1 MLSRRMFDLPELG
14 LRDAFAEM
22 ERIRREID
30 RLTGTLFSGPQS
42 LPISS
47 GVFPA
52 VNITEDKDNYYVY
65 AELPGMK
72 ADEIDLQVEARN
84 LGISGKRKIHSEG
97 ENVKYHRREREAGKF
112 ARVVELPGE
121 IDADKVDA
129 QMVNG
134 VLSLTIPK
142 SEAAKPKQI
151 TIKTV

>member
-1 MLSRRMFDLPELG
+1 MLAKRIFDLPG
-14 LRDAFAEM
+14 MGWRDAFAEI
-22 ERIRREID
+22 ERMRREME

-42 LPISS
+42 LPVSS

-52 VNITEDKDNYYVY
+52 VNITEDKDNYYVR

-84 LGISGKRKIHSEG
+84 LGISGERKIHSEG

-112 ARVVELPGE
+112 ARVIELPGE

-129 QMVNG
+129 RMVNG

-142 SEAAKPKQI
+142 AEAAKPKQI

>member
-1 MLSRRMFDLPELG
+1 MLARRIFDLPG
-14 LRDAFAEM
+14 MGWKNAFEEM
-22 ERIRREID
+22 ERMRREMD
-30 RLTGTLFSGPQS
+30 RLTGILFNGTQS
-42 LPISS
+42 RPISS

-52 VNITEDKDNYYVY
+52 VNITEDKDNYYVR

-72 ADEIDLQVEARN
+72 ADEVDLQVEARN
-84 LGISGKRKIHSEG
+84 LGISGERKIHHEG

-112 ARVVELPGE
+112 ARVIELPAE
-121 IDADKVDA
+121 IDVDKVDA

-134 VLSLTIPK
+134 FLSLTIPK